1 MHMSRH
7 HMTQHVVSHRGIYH
21 GTCAVRCRRA
31 LGVRMVDRKRK
42 EPSAPARLTNPA
54 APRDC
59 PAARLA
65 GAVGPFC
72 GRFAAATR
80 PQNDAAAARPQ
91 NGPVNTFNPAR
102 KGPAP
107 RGKRD
112 KHDFFCGT
120 WTLTNTCICGV
131 ILASVHSSVVRCI
144 DTHKHTQ
151 THKHTNT
158 YTPAGLPTTAA
169 LQPDFLGPRRHAATP
184 RHDSPRY
191 PWLRRYALNPKP

>member
-151 THKHTNT
+151 THINT
-158 YTPAGLPTTAA
+158 RTRTHQLDFQLPQRFNLTFSGQDGTRQRPVMIHRAI
-169 LQPDFLGPRRHAATP
+169 LGSVGMP
-184 RHDSPRY
+184 
-191 PWLRRYALNPKP
+191 